1 MAIADINPDIILI
14 SEILPKAYCNTIT
27 AACLSLTGYRSFYN
41 FDPTTVPSISII

>member
-1 MAIADINPDIILI
+1 MAIADINTDIILI